1 MLIIPYTPPRVS
13 RYNYMCKKIYFTMI
27 KFKNN
32 LLIKNIIILLV
43 SGALAKVL
51 GMLGKI
57 IYTRIAGVNVVGLY
71 TMITPTFMLIISI
84 CQFSFPISISKISAE
99 EKYDNKS
106 LLKSAYFVGSIISI
120 ILIIILILTS
130 NLIALS
136 LHNKLL
142 APAILSISA
151 IIPFVMI
158 SSVQRG
164 FLHGKEDML
173 PASITNV
180 TEEIIKIILIL
191 FLLPIAI
198 SKGDITSV
206 IFLILFNVITESS
219 NILFMQKVI
228 SKKYISNKKG
238 KVNKKIIKEILSI
251 SIPTTSVRLIASI
264 GFFLEPII
272 LTNTLLSS
280 GYSPNYITME
290 YGIINS
296 YIVPLLSIPSF
307 FSISIASALLPNIT
321 KAYANKKYDEFN
333 RKLLKLMFLSML
345 VGAVCLTII
354 LIFPNEMLKLVYN
367 VNFGINYIYLIGP
380 FFLILYMQPTLSV
393 ALQAM
398 DKTNKLFLTSTI
410 SVIIKYSAL
419 YVLGKI
425 GFGMNALIFAMIAG
439 IVTTT
444 SLVLI
449 IVLKELKKKTS

>member
-1 MLIIPYTPPRVS
+1 M
-13 RYNYMCKKIYFTMI
+13 
-27 KFKNN
+27 
-32 LLIKNIIILLV
+32 
-43 SGALAKVL
+43 L

-120 ILIIILILTS
+120 ILIVILILTS

-142 APAILSISA
+142 APTILSISA

-219 NILFMQKVI
+219 NILFMQKAI
-228 SKKYISNKKG
+228 SKNYISNKKG

-354 LIFPNEMLKLVYN
+354 LIFPNEILKLVYN

>member
-1 MLIIPYTPPRVS
+1 
-13 RYNYMCKKIYFTMI
+13 MI

-43 SGALAKVL
+43 SGALAKIL

-130 NLIALS
+130 NLIAIS

-206 IFLILFNVITESS
+206 IFLILFNVITETS
-219 NILFMQKVI
+219 NILFMQKAI
-228 SKKYISNKKG
+228 NKKYISNKKG
-238 KVNKKIIKEILSI
+238 KINKKIIKEILSI

-354 LIFPNEMLKLVYN
+354 LIFPNEILKLVYN

-444 SLVLI
+444 FLVLI
-449 IVLKELKKKTS
+449 IVLKELNKKTS

>member
-1 MLIIPYTPPRVS
+1 
-13 RYNYMCKKIYFTMI
+13 MCKKIYFTMI

-106 LLKSAYFVGSIISI
+106 LLKSAYFVGFIISI

-354 LIFPNEMLKLVYN
+354 LIFPNEILKLVYN

-410 SVIIKYSAL
+410 SVIIKYSTL

>member
-1 MLIIPYTPPRVS
+1 
-13 RYNYMCKKIYFTMI
+13 MCKKIYFTMI

-198 SKGDITSV
+198 NKGDITSV
-206 IFLILFNVITESS
+206 IFLILFNVITEGS
-219 NILFMQKVI
+219 NILFMQKAI

-354 LIFPNEMLKLVYN
+354 LIFPNEILKLVYN

-449 IVLKELKKKTS
+449 IVLKELKKKN

>member
-1 MLIIPYTPPRVS
+1 
-13 RYNYMCKKIYFTMI
+13 MI

-57 IYTRIAGVNVVGLY
+57 IYTRIAGINVVGLY

-120 ILIIILILTS
+120 ILIIILLLTS
-130 NLIALS
+130 NLIAAS

-142 APAILSISA
+142 APTILSISA

-219 NILFMQKVI
+219 NILFMQKAI

-345 VGAVCLTII
+345 VGAACLTII
-354 LIFPNEMLKLVYN
+354 LIFPNEILKLVYN

-410 SVIIKYSAL
+410 SVIIKYSTL

>member
-1 MLIIPYTPPRVS
+1 
-13 RYNYMCKKIYFTMI
+13 MI

-206 IFLILFNVITESS
+206 IFLILFNVITEGS
-219 NILFMQKVI
+219 NILFMQKAI
-228 SKKYISNKKG
+228 SKNYISNKKG

-280 GYSPNYITME
+280 GYSPNYITRE

-354 LIFPNEMLKLVYN
+354 LIFPNEILKLVYN

>member
-1 MLIIPYTPPRVS
+1 
-13 RYNYMCKKIYFTMI
+13 MCKKIYFTMI

-130 NLIALS
+130 NLIATS

-173 PASITNV
+173 PASVTNV

-206 IFLILFNVITESS
+206 IFLILFNVITETS

-354 LIFPNEMLKLVYN
+354 LIFPNEILKLVYN

-410 SVIIKYSAL
+410 SVIIKYSTL

-425 GFGMNALIFAMIAG
+425 GFGMNALIFAMITG

-444 SLVLI
+444 FLVLI

>member
-1 MLIIPYTPPRVS
+1 
-13 RYNYMCKKIYFTMI
+13 MI

-43 SGALAKVL
+43 SGALAKVF

-57 IYTRIAGVNVVGLY
+57 IYTRIVGVNVVGLY

-198 SKGDITSV
+198 SKSDITSV
-206 IFLILFNVITESS
+206 IFLILFNVVTESS
-219 NILFMQKVI
+219 NILFMQKAI
-228 SKKYISNKKG
+228 SKNYISNKKG

-272 LTNTLLSS
+272 LTNTLLSN

-333 RKLLKLMFLSML
+333 KKLLKLMFLSML

-354 LIFPNEMLKLVYN
+354 LIFPNEILKLVYN

-398 DKTNKLFLTSTI
+398 NKTNKLFLTSTI

>member
-1 MLIIPYTPPRVS
+1 
-13 RYNYMCKKIYFTMI
+13 MI

-120 ILIIILILTS
+120 ILIIILLLTS
-130 NLIALS
+130 NLIAAS

-164 FLHGKEDML
+164 FLHGKEDMF

-345 VGAVCLTII
+345 VGAACLTII
-354 LIFPNEMLKLVYN
+354 LIFPNEILKLVYN

-410 SVIIKYSAL
+410 SVIIKYSTL
-419 YVLGKI
+419 YVLGNI

>member
-1 MLIIPYTPPRVS
+1 
-13 RYNYMCKKIYFTMI
+13 MCKKIYFTMI

-120 ILIIILILTS
+120 ILVVILILTS
-130 NLIALS
+130 NLIATS

-206 IFLILFNVITESS
+206 IFLILFNVVTESS

-354 LIFPNEMLKLVYN
+354 LIFPNEILKLVYN

-410 SVIIKYSAL
+410 SVIIKYSTL

>member
-1 MLIIPYTPPRVS
+1 
-13 RYNYMCKKIYFTMI
+13 MI

-142 APAILSISA
+142 SPAILSISA

-198 SKGDITSV
+198 SKSDITSV
-206 IFLILFNVITESS
+206 IFLILFNVVTESS

-354 LIFPNEMLKLVYN
+354 LIFPNEILKLVYN

-410 SVIIKYSAL
+410 SVIIKYSTL
-419 YVLGKI
+419 YILGKI

>member
-1 MLIIPYTPPRVS
+1 
-13 RYNYMCKKIYFTMI
+13 MI

-43 SGALAKVL
+43 SGALAKIL

-57 IYTRIAGVNVVGLY
+57 VYTRIAGVNVVGLY

-345 VGAVCLTII
+345 VGAICLTII
-354 LIFPNEMLKLVYN
+354 LIFPNEILKLVYN
-367 VNFGINYIYLIGP
+367 INFGINYIYLIGP

-410 SVIIKYSAL
+410 SVIIKYSTL

>member
-1 MLIIPYTPPRVS
+1 
-13 RYNYMCKKIYFTMI
+13 MI

-43 SGALAKVL
+43 SGAVAKVL
-51 GMLGKI
+51 GMIGKI
-57 IYTRIAGVNVVGLY
+57 IYTRIAGVNVVSLY
-71 TMITPTFMLIISI
+71 TLITPTLMLIISI
-84 CQFSFPISISKISAE
+84 TQFSFPISISKISAE
-99 EKYDNKS
+99 GKYDNKS
-106 LLKSAYFVGSIISI
+106 LLKNAYLIGLIIN
-120 ILIIILILTS
+120 IILILILVLSS
-130 NLIALS
+130 NFIAKA
-136 LHNKLL
+136 LHNRSL

-151 IIPFVMI
+151 IIPFVCV

-173 PASITNV
+173 PASITNI
-180 TEEIIKIILIL
+180 TEEIIKILLII
-191 FLLPIAI
+191 FILPITI
-198 SKGDITSV
+198 SSGNITSV
-206 IFLILFNVITESS
+206 IFLILFNVITETS
-219 NILFMQKVI
+219 NILFMQKAI
-228 SKKYISNKKG
+228 NKKYINHSKGRINK
-238 KVNKKIIKEILSI
+238 NIIKEILSI
-251 SIPTTSVRLIASI
+251 SIPTTSVRLIASV

-272 LTNTLLSS
+272 LTNTLLST

-345 VGAVCLTII
+345 VGAICLIFI
-354 LIFPNEMLKLVYN
+354 LIFTNEILKLVYN

-393 ALQAM
+393 AIQAM
-398 DKTNKLFLTSTI
+398 GKTNKLFLTSTI
-410 SVIIKYSAL
+410 SVIVKYSAL
-419 YVLGKI
+419 YILGKN
-425 GFGMNALIFAMIAG
+425 GLGMNSLIFSMIIG

-444 SLVLI
+444 SLVII
-449 IVLKELKKKTS
+449 IVLKELKKKTN

>member
-1 MLIIPYTPPRVS
+1 
-13 RYNYMCKKIYFTMI
+13 MCKKIYFTMI

-198 SKGDITSV
+198 NKGDITSV
-206 IFLILFNVITESS
+206 IFLILFNVITEGS
-219 NILFMQKVI
+219 NILFMQKAI

-354 LIFPNEMLKLVYN
+354 LIFPNEILKLVYN

-410 SVIIKYSAL
+410 SVIIKYSTL

>member
-1 MLIIPYTPPRVS
+1 
-13 RYNYMCKKIYFTMI
+13 MI

-198 SKGDITSV
+198 SKGDIASV

-354 LIFPNEMLKLVYN
+354 LIFPNEILKLVYN

-410 SVIIKYSAL
+410 SVIIKYSTL

>member
-1 MLIIPYTPPRVS
+1 
-13 RYNYMCKKIYFTMI
+13 MI

-120 ILIIILILTS
+120 ILIVILILTS

-354 LIFPNEMLKLVYN
+354 LIFPNEILKLVYN

-410 SVIIKYSAL
+410 SVIIKYSTL

>member
-1 MLIIPYTPPRVS
+1 
-13 RYNYMCKKIYFTMI
+13 MI

-142 APAILSISA
+142 APAIFSISA

-198 SKGDITSV
+198 CKGDITSV

-219 NILFMQKVI
+219 NILFMQKAI
-228 SKKYISNKKG
+228 SKNYISNKKG

-354 LIFPNEMLKLVYN
+354 LIFPSEILKLVYN

>member
-1 MLIIPYTPPRVS
+1 
-13 RYNYMCKKIYFTMI
+13 MI

-142 APAILSISA
+142 VPAILSISA

-198 SKGDITSV
+198 SKSDITSV
-206 IFLILFNVITESS
+206 IFLILFNVVTESS
-219 NILFMQKVI
+219 NILFMQKAI
-228 SKKYISNKKG
+228 SKNYISNKKG

-345 VGAVCLTII
+345 VGAVCLTVI
-354 LIFPNEMLKLVYN
+354 LIFPNEILKLVYN

-398 DKTNKLFLTSTI
+398 NKTNKLFLTSTI
-410 SVIIKYSAL
+410 SVIIKYSTL

-425 GFGMNALIFAMIAG
+425 GFGMNALIFTMIAG

>member
-1 MLIIPYTPPRVS
+1 
-13 RYNYMCKKIYFTMI
+13 MI

-142 APAILSISA
+142 APTILSISA

-198 SKGDITSV
+198 SKGDIASV

-354 LIFPNEMLKLVYN
+354 LIFPNEILKLVYN

>member
-1 MLIIPYTPPRVS
+1 
-13 RYNYMCKKIYFTMI
+13 MI

-130 NLIALS
+130 NLISLS

-198 SKGDITSV
+198 SKGDIASV

-354 LIFPNEMLKLVYN
+354 LIFPSEILKLVYN

>member
-1 MLIIPYTPPRVS
+1 
-13 RYNYMCKKIYFTMI
+13 MI

-106 LLKSAYFVGSIISI
+106 LLKSAYFVGFIISI

-142 APAILSISA
+142 APTILSISA

-206 IFLILFNVITESS
+206 IFLILFNVVTESS

-238 KVNKKIIKEILSI
+238 KANKKIIKEILSI

-354 LIFPNEMLKLVYN
+354 LIFPNEILKLVYN

>member
-1 MLIIPYTPPRVS
+1 
-13 RYNYMCKKIYFTMI
+13 MCKKIYFTMI

-142 APAILSISA
+142 APTILSISA

-219 NILFMQKVI
+219 NILFMQKAI

-354 LIFPNEMLKLVYN
+354 LIFPNEILKLVYN

-410 SVIIKYSAL
+410 SVIIKYSTL

>member
-1 MLIIPYTPPRVS
+1 
-13 RYNYMCKKIYFTMI
+13 MCKKIYFTMI

-43 SGALAKVL
+43 SGALAKIL

-71 TMITPTFMLIISI
+71 AMITPTFMLIISI

-354 LIFPNEMLKLVYN
+354 LIFPNEILKLVYN

>member
-1 MLIIPYTPPRVS
+1 
-13 RYNYMCKKIYFTMI
+13 MI

-142 APAILSISA
+142 APTILSISA

-354 LIFPNEMLKLVYN
+354 LMFPNEILKLVYN

>member
-1 MLIIPYTPPRVS
+1 
-13 RYNYMCKKIYFTMI
+13 MI

-164 FLHGKEDML
+164 FLHGKEDMF

-354 LIFPNEMLKLVYN
+354 LIFPSEILKLVYN

-410 SVIIKYSAL
+410 SVIIKYSTL

>member
-1 MLIIPYTPPRVS
+1 
-13 RYNYMCKKIYFTMI
+13 MI

-142 APAILSISA
+142 VPAILSISA

-198 SKGDITSV
+198 SKSDITSV
-206 IFLILFNVITESS
+206 IFLILFNVVTESS
-219 NILFMQKVI
+219 NILFMQKAI
-228 SKKYISNKKG
+228 SKNYISNKKG

-333 RKLLKLMFLSML
+333 KKLLKLMFLSML
-345 VGAVCLTII
+345 VGAVCLTVI
-354 LIFPNEMLKLVYN
+354 LIFPNEILKLVYN

-398 DKTNKLFLTSTI
+398 NKTNKLFLTSTI

>member
-1 MLIIPYTPPRVS
+1 
-13 RYNYMCKKIYFTMI
+13 MI

-120 ILIIILILTS
+120 ILIVILILTS

-142 APAILSISA
+142 APTILSISA

-219 NILFMQKVI
+219 NILFMQKAI
-228 SKKYISNKKG
+228 SKNYISNKKG

-272 LTNTLLSS
+272 LTNTLLSN

-354 LIFPNEMLKLVYN
+354 LIFPNEILKLVYN